1 MVVVLRVVVVV
12 LRVVVVVVVGAV
24 VVDRVVGSLGRGT
37 LFLGFEFGSRA
48 GTLGF
53 GLEFLTGA
61 GVTLFSNLGWKR
73 ESKSFN

>member
-12 LRVVVVVVVGAV
+12 LRVVVVVFVAV
-24 VVDRVVGSLGRGT
+24 VVDRVVGSLGRGI